1 MMIHIIGFLLFGL
14 LIGVLARMLVPGG
27 GSGGWVVSMAMGV
40 AGCML
45 GGFFG
50 RVAGLYREGEPA
62 GFVMSLL
69 GAFTLVAVYHAFAV
83 RRRAAGRT
91 YP

>member
-1 MMIHIIGFLLFGL
+1 MMHIIGFLLFGL
-14 LIGVLARMLVPGG
+14 LIGVLAHMLVPGG
-27 GSGGWVVSMAMGV
+27 GSGGWVGSMAVGV
-40 AGCML
+40 AGSML

-50 RVAGLYREGEPA
+50 RIAGLYREGESA

-83 RRRAAGRT
+83 RRRAAART